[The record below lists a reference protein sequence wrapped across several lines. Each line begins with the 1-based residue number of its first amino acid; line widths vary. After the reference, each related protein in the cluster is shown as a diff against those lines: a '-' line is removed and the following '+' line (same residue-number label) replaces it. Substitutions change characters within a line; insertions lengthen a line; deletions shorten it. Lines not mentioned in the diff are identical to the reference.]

1 MGPRIITIDFTSI
14 LQLTKYATDPVTE
27 LSGSGQVVLSPF
39 VEGDLF
45 VLACSGVQPWNVVK
59 DSILAQTGTLNSDS
73 FLKGHITGEGLIF
86 MNGYGTVMKKTVGAS
101 SLEQKEISISTPE
114 LFADH
119 LRFLNLP
126 LSGTILGEERT
137 THSIPAPK

>member
-101 SLEQKEISISTPE
+101 NLE
-114 LFADH
+114 LFEK
-119 LRFLNLP
+119 R
-126 LSGTILGEERT
+126 
-137 THSIPAPK
+137 